1 MNLSY
6 RWLDELVGL
15 RGKTPAE
22 IQHELT
28 FHTAA
33 VEALREVGTGL
44 EGVVT
49 GCVTRAVQHP
59 NADRLRL
66 CTVDTGGDREPQEVV
81 CGAPNVAEGQIVCFA
96 CEGL

>member
-15 RGKTPAE
+15 GGKTPAE

-28 FHTAA
+28 FHVAA
-33 VEALREVGTGL
+33 VDAVQEVGTGL

-49 GCVTRAVQHP
+49 GRVTLKYIINRSIVPEYMAELGYAVQQTAAEITRALGGTRPVRP
-59 NADRLRL
+59 TADA
-66 CTVDTGGDREPQEVV
+66 TP
-81 CGAPNVAEGQIVCFA
+81 
-96 CEGL
+96 